1 VAVRMVSGKLIGG
14 DYGIRTS
21 VPGYDAFSEPFGS
34 RGISFDTRVEQS
46 GTVVASG
53 LITCGGAAIPFPAM
67 PYVPICK
74 INRWDGADLYS
85 SNETFLNA
93 AGGVASTHRWIPV
106 IAIVTTSYIQVMP
119 YTNSNYDPRAFY
131 NPTGQLFL
139 YSVFANGG

>member
-1 VAVRMVSGKLIGG
+1 MVSGKLIGG

-34 RGISFDTRVEQS
+34 RGISFDTRVEQA
-46 GTVVASG
+46 GTVVAAG
-53 LITCGGAAIPFPAM
+53 LITCGGSAIPFPAM

-93 AGGVASTHRWIPV
+93 AGGVASSHRWIPV
-106 IAIVTTSYIQVMP
+106 IAIVTNSYIQVVP
-119 YTNSNYDPRAFY
+119 YTNSNYDPRSFY
-131 NPTGQLFL
+131 NPTGQAFL